1 MRWRKLLRVHTGG
14 STEMHREVAVETNP
28 RHAKKFNNEDDAIL
42 VPRMIKSKPTPRD
55 GLYREVIS
63 EGSQFFQIVGVMFLD
78 QSLSPCDSGIDFRQL
93 RISSHDNYRR
103 KIVFAPNLFTE
114 LKTISI
120 WQLIRNKYKREPLK
134 AIQFASVLDHVGPS
148 QFITREDGC
157 NRFSLLCI
165 TLYT

>member
-1 MRWRKLLRVHTGG
+1 MIYSLPFTLGARRYVYFGGGPAFNFVEQSFENHEVSFSDFHYDSALNILLGV
-14 STEMHREVAVETNP
+14 
-28 RHAKKFNNEDDAIL
+28 
-42 VPRMIKSKPTPRD
+42 
-55 GLYREVIS
+55 
-63 EGSQFFQIVGVMFLD
+63 QFR
-78 QSLSPCDSGIDFRQL
+78 SG
-93 RISSHDNYRR
+93 
-103 KIVFAPNLFTE
+103 LFTE